1 LLCQVD
7 VLRTLGMDS
16 RFRGNDG
23 FSPIY
28 CKQSMRLLSTLGSTI
43 ILGCLLAACSGGTTT
58 GGTPA
63 GVPDPAPLPVAT
75 RGSLV
80 TQAVAVPVSVGG
92 NSLSTL
98 SPNVLA
104 GFLESE
110 QAGTLAVA
118 GQPQCAVSVYR
129 VRYHTVGGAGEATDA
144 SAAIFVPSGGG
155 SSCGNSRP
163 VLLYAHGTSLQKSY
177 DMADIAGN
185 TEAHLVAAVFAAQGF
200 IVVAPNYTG
209 YGGSALGYHPYL
221 DRVAQSSDMIDALR
235 AARGSFA
242 AIGARDSGKLL
253 VSGYSQGGY
262 VALATQRAMQE
273 QGGEFTLAAA
283 SGMSGPYAISRFG
296 DALFGGAPR
305 NGATVIVP
313 MIVNAGQHAGA
324 ALYRTPADVYEARYA
339 GGIADLVPGTLGS
352 GDLVGQGKLP
362 ASALFA
368 ADSMPQDAGYGAYF
382 GADNLIRS
390 DYRAAYLADL
400 AAHPCEG
407 SAADPLACAP
417 GHGLRKWLLRND
429 LRSYAPAAPT
439 LLCGG
444 HDDPTVPYFNT
455 TGASAYFQARG
466 ARVTTLD
473 IDDTP
478 GLNDPF
484 RTPKAGFV
492 AAKAILRAASGAGAV
507 ASSYHAGLVAPFCM
521 AATRDYFQR
530 VIAS

>member
-1 LLCQVD
+1 
-7 VLRTLGMDS
+7 
-16 RFRGNDG
+16 
-23 FSPIY
+23 
-28 CKQSMRLLSTLGSTI
+28 MRSFSTLGPT
-43 ILGCLLAACSGGTTT
+43 LGLGFLLAACSGGTTT

-63 GVPDPAPLPVAT
+63 GVPNPAPLSAAT

-80 TQAVAVPVSVGG
+80 TAAAAVPVSAGG
-92 NSLSTL
+92 NSLTTL

-104 GFLESE
+104 GFLEAE
-110 QAGTLAVA
+110 QTGTLAVA

-129 VRYHTVGGAGEATDA
+129 VRYNTVGGAGEATDA
-144 SAAIFVPSGGG
+144 SAAVFVPSG
-155 SSCGNSRP
+155 SAASCANSRP

-185 TEAHLVAAVFAAQGF
+185 TEARLVAAVFAAQGF

-221 DRVAQSSDMIDALR
+221 DRVAQASDMIDALR

-273 QGGEFTLAAA
+273 QGGGEFTLAAA

-296 DALFGGAPR
+296 DELFGGAPR

-324 ALYRTPADVYEARYA
+324 ALYRTPADVYEAQYA

-352 GDLVGQGKLP
+352 GELVGQGKLP
-362 ASALFA
+362 SSALFA
-368 ADSMPQDAGYGAYF
+368 ADSMPQGADYTAYF
-382 GADNLIRS
+382 GAGNLIRS
-390 DYRAAYLADL
+390 DYRAGYLADL

-407 SAADPLACAP
+407 SAPLACAP
-417 GHGLRKWLLRND
+417 EHALRKWLLRND

-455 TGASAYFQARG
+455 TGASAYFQGRG
-466 ARVTTLD
+466 SKITTLD

-478 GLNDPF
+478 SLNDPF
-484 RTPKAGFV
+484 RSAKAGFV

-530 VIAS
+530 VIAG